1 MAVNKTPKQLND
13 LGDRYFYGL
22 QVPKNL
28 EMAFTYY
35 KQAADLNNPVGYFN
49 VAKYFIEKEQY
60 KSAIDYL
67 NKSKALGYTKAN
79 IQLSNMFLNGL
90 GVRKS
95 KKKAFK
101 NLEEAV
107 AAHDINA
114 MHQLGIFYMRG
125 IGCKRNEQN
134 AQKYFELSSENNV
147 PQGMYCLGS
156 LYLDAKQI
164 KKDYQNGFFW
174 LDKAAENGD
183 IEAINR
189 LKDLYQASHPY
200 LKKKSNLYLKEMEFY
215 YDELLART
223 GDLEALERVS
233 FTYYYGNDFCK
244 VNYDK
249 ANQYF
254 KMLHEQDH
262 TKGYLGL
269 GLSYLYGRGT
279 NVDYKLARENLD
291 VAATRSNI
299 EALNALGEIY
309 RLGYG
314 VDINYARAKDYYFE
328 AAKGNETNALIN
340 LGLLNYRKQISQA
353 THELAYQYMKT
364 ASEKG
369 NVTAYYWL
377 GIFHDKGIGVPADF
391 KKAETYFKK
400 AIEHDNLGA
409 KYKYAQMLYEY
420 ISKIKLPRK
429 RKNIS
434 YFMIKDLLIDYI
446 NSPVTSDVNTMYSMY
461 MLGDLFSLKDF
472 DLKSEKVSRYY
483 YELASSQGF
492 TKAMVRMYF
501 ILKEKEPKYALSFL
515 EKAKDQPHDGEALYE
530 WANLLYVGT
539 KLVEKNEL
547 KAKEFYGKAASLNY
561 QPAKEKLAMF

>member
-1 MAVNKTPKQLND
+1 MSVNKTPKQLND
-13 LGDRYFYGL
+13 LGDRYFYGRT
-22 QVPKNL
+22 VPKNL

-35 KQAADLNNPVGYFN
+35 KQAADLNNPVGFFN

-67 NKSKALGYTKAN
+67 NKSKALGYTQAN
-79 IQLSNMFLNGL
+79 IQLSNMYLNGL
-90 GVRKS
+90 GFRKN
-95 KKKAFK
+95 KKKAFR
-101 NLEEAV
+101 NLDEAV
-107 AAHDINA
+107 KAHDNNA

-125 IGCKRNEQN
+125 IGCKRNEQS

-183 IEAINR
+183 LDAINR
-189 LKDLYQASHPY
+189 LRDLYHNSHPY
-200 LKKKSNLYLKEMEFY
+200 LKKKSKLYLQEMEFY
-215 YDELLART
+215 YDELLAKQN
-223 GDLEALERVS
+223 DEEALERVS
-233 FTYYYGNDFCK
+233 FTFYYGNEFCK
-244 VNYDK
+244 INYEK
-249 ANQYF
+249 ANKYF
-254 KMLHEQDH
+254 LMLKEKDH

-269 GLSYLYGRGT
+269 GLSHLYGRGV
-279 NVDYKLARENLD
+279 NVDYKIAREFLD
-291 VAATRSNI
+291 VAATRKDI

-314 VDINYARAKDYYFE
+314 VDINYSRAKDYYFE

-340 LGLLNYRKQISQA
+340 LGLLNYRKQIPGA

-377 GIFHDKGIGVPADF
+377 GIFNDKGVGVEPDF
-391 KKAETYFKK
+391 KKAEIEFKK

-409 KYKYAQMLYEY
+409 KYKYAQMLYEH
-420 ISKIKLPRK
+420 ISKIKLPKK

-434 YFMIKDLLIDYI
+434 YLMIKDLLIDYI
-446 NSPVTSDVNTMYSMY
+446 NSPVTSDVNTMYSM
-461 MLGDLFSLKDF
+461 MLRCLMAGHRTRSSGLFFLK
-472 DLKSEKVSRYY
+472 R
-483 YELASSQGF
+483 
-492 TKAMVRMYF
+492 
-501 ILKEKEPKYALSFL
+501 
-515 EKAKDQPHDGEALYE
+515 
-530 WANLLYVGT
+530 
-539 KLVEKNEL
+539 
-547 KAKEFYGKAASLNY
+547 
-561 QPAKEKLAMF
+561 

>member
-1 MAVNKTPKQLND
+1 
-13 LGDRYFYGL
+13 
-22 QVPKNL
+22 
-28 EMAFTYY
+28 
-35 KQAADLNNPVGYFN
+35 
-49 VAKYFIEKEQY
+49 
-60 KSAIDYL
+60 
-67 NKSKALGYTKAN
+67 
-79 IQLSNMFLNGL
+79 MFLNGL

-340 LGLLNYRKQISQA
+340 LGLLNYRTQISQA
-353 THELAYQYMKT
+353 TPELAYQYMKT

-461 MLGDLFSLKDF
+461 MLGDLYSLKDF
-472 DLKSEKVSRYY
+472 DLKSEKVSSRIPFFGS
-483 YELASSQGF
+483 LGVFS
-492 TKAMVRMYF
+492 
-501 ILKEKEPKYALSFL
+501 ALSSFISSVFSSDGVGSCSLTDCSFSAFFSISLLVMFSGVVLGFSLFSMYVFFIECYQKIPTVVGFL
-515 EKAKDQPHDGEALYE
+515 HF
-530 WANLLYVGT
+530 
-539 KLVEKNEL
+539 
-547 KAKEFYGKAASLNY
+547 FYGRQK
-561 QPAKEKLAMF
+561 